1 MAEHLT
7 DPRTIQQQEQQHAE
21 RNPLATQRGLQHAR
35 HEEHHE
41 TAQSSRKLPD
51 AKPAATQSKTL

>member
-1 MAEHLT
+1 MTERLT

-21 RNPLATQRGLQHAR
+21 RNRSAVQRGLQHAR

-41 TAQSSRKLPD
+41 TPEPGRKLPD
-51 AKPAATQSKTL
+51 TGPAPSQSKAS